1 MSREKVLSL
10 LRERQGDYLSGEA
23 MSREL
28 GISRAG
34 VWKAIEGLRQ
44 EGYTISSAPNR
55 GYRLEAG
62 PDRPAGGG
70 DCPAPVRLSGGRQPA
85 VPGCHRLH
93 QHRVQASGYGRRGE
107 GLVVTAEE
115 QTGGRGRRGRF
126 FPVAPG
132 EGAVSLRLAAAPG
145 WRPRPGG

>member
-62 PDRPAGGG
+62 PDRLRAGS
-70 DCPAPVRLSGGRQPA
+70 CPAPCPALWWAAACCAWMSSTPPTQSASVRLWPA
-85 VPGCHRLH
+85 
-93 QHRVQASGYGRRGE
+93 
-107 GLVVTAEE
+107 
-115 QTGGRGRRGRF
+115 
-126 FPVAPG
+126 
-132 EGAVSLRLAAAPG
+132 
-145 WRPRPGG
+145 RPRDW

>member
-44 EGYTISSAPNR
+44 ESN
-55 GYRLEAG
+55 
-62 PDRPAGGG
+62 
-70 DCPAPVRLSGGRQPA
+70 V
-85 VPGCHRLH
+85 
-93 QHRVQASGYGRRGE
+93 
-107 GLVVTAEE
+107 
-115 QTGGRGRRGRF
+115 F
-126 FPVAPG
+126 
-132 EGAVSLRLAAAPG
+132 
-145 WRPRPGG
+145 